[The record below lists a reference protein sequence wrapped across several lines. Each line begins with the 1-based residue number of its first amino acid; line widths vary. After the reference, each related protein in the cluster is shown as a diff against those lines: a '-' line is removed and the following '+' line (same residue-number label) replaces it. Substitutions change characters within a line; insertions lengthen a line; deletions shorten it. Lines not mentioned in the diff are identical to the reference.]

1 MEKIITG
8 RVPGGREIFRIFAR
22 SRSNKFYFRFGQT
35 STSKSSSFF
44 VLIKD
49 KSITSHYG
57 PTINALTPC
66 TGRHF
71 IRNFYIQICDDQ
83 NFNFAIFTV
92 PLGN

>member
-35 STSKSSSFF
+35 STSKGSSFF

-57 PTINALTPC
+57 PTINTVHCALVDILSET
-66 TGRHF
+66 F
-71 IRNFYIQICDDQ
+71 IFKYVMTKILILQFSRCH
-83 NFNFAIFTV
+83 
-92 PLGN
+92 